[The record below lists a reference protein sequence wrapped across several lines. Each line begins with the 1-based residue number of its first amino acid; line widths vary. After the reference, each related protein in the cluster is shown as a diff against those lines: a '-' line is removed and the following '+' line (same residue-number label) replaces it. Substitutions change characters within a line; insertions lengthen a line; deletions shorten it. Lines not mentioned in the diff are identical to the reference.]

1 MSNTDLVMSFI
12 RAWENRDTQA
22 ILDGLA
28 PDAFYHNIPME
39 PLKGTEAI
47 KQFVAPFLETAEK
60 VEWEVHHIA
69 ENAEGTVLTERTDNF
84 YMGDGKKISVR
95 VMGTFEL
102 KNGKITSWRDY
113 FDLAE
118 FQSQMA

>member
-12 RAWENRDTQA
+12 RAWENKDTQA

-47 KQFVAPFLETAEK
+47 KQFVAPFLEVAEK
-60 VEWEVHHIA
+60 VVWEVHHIA

-84 YMGDGKKISVR
+84 HMADGKKISVR

-102 KNGKITSWRDY
+102 KDGKITAWRDY

-118 FQSQMA
+118 FQSQTA

>member
-1 MSNTDLVMSFI
+1 MSNTDIVLSFI
-12 RAWENRDTQA
+12 KAWENRDTQT
-22 ILDGLA
+22 ILDTLT
-28 PDAFYHNIPME
+28 PDAFYHNIPMD
-39 PLKGTEAI
+39 PLVGTEAI

-60 VEWEVHHIA
+60 VVWEVHHIA
-69 ENAEGTVLTERTDNF
+69 ENDQGTVLTERTDNF
-84 YMGDGKKISVR
+84 HLAGGKKLSVR

-102 KNGKITSWRDY
+102 KGGKITHWRDY